1 MSIQVTPSYDGRS
14 PFELAGVEPT
24 QWGGPKR
31 AGRPYGFTVAFR
43 PNNVWLSKAL
53 YGYLRRDGRPR
64 RFRPV
69 GVRWLRT
76 RIHGAR

>member
-1 MSIQVTPSYDGRS
+1 MSIQVTPSYGGIS
-14 PFELAGVEPT
+14 PFEVAGVEPT
-24 QWGGPKR
+24 QRGG
-31 AGRPYGFTVAFR
+31 TSAFR

-76 RIHGAR
+76 KVRRKQ